1 MKSLKSEKKEY
12 DKWFKNIDV
21 RIVKGPITDIK
32 GSSSKL
38 EQVGDELATDQSS
51 NYRQRLILGPTMIM
65 NSNLDYELI
74 SN

>member
-51 NYRQRLILGPTMIM
+51 NYKQRLILGPTMIM